1 MPCTEMCWNLKCEVL
16 DGDRKDV
23 PRKQICQHTVTLMQL
38 IKCTSLMLYVDLWLV
53 NIPLKNKNKS
63 SALTVRPQQLG
74 PVLDTYGKKS
84 TKYNLKSLHYKLTWT
99 ARALISKK
107 KKTID
112 DLIRE
117 WQNSLWASTTPLRT
131 GRHTTH
137 YTAVL
142 AMHTETTPPKHHP
155 TASRPL
161 TWNALKETTH
171 RIAIRSNQLFIER
184 LDCSWPDLTV

>member
-107 KKTID
+107 KNNRWPDKGVAE
-112 DLIRE
+112 LSV
-117 WQNSLWASTTPLRT
+117 SLNNTAQDGTPHNTLHCGISHAHRNN
-131 GRHTTH
+131 
-137 YTAVL
+137 APK
-142 AMHTETTPPKHHP
+142 TPPHRLP
-155 TASRPL
+155 PSD
-161 TWNALKETTH
+161 LK
-171 RIAIRSNQLFIER
+171 
-184 LDCSWPDLTV
+184 CP

>member
-1 MPCTEMCWNLKCEVL
+1 MWSAWWGQKGRTKETNMST
-16 DGDRKDV
+16 
-23 PRKQICQHTVTLMQL
+23 HVTLMQL

-107 KKTID
+107 KKNNRWPD
-112 DLIRE
+112 KGVAELSV
-117 WQNSLWASTTPLRT
+117 SLNNTAQDGT

-171 RIAIRSNQLFIER
+171 HIAIRSNQLFIER